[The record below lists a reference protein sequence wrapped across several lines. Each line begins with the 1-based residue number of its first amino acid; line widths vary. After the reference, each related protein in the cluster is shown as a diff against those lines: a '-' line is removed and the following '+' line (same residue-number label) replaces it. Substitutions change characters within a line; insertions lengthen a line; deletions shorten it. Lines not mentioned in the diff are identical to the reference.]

1 MVFKSGFVRLTATAG
16 YIRVYRVCSV
26 SEKSRARA
34 AFSRG
39 FRVARVAA
47 PENGSDENAFRKQ
60 ESSEINVL

>member
-16 YIRVYRVCSV
+16 YIRVYRVCV

-39 FRVARVAA
+39 FRVARVAS